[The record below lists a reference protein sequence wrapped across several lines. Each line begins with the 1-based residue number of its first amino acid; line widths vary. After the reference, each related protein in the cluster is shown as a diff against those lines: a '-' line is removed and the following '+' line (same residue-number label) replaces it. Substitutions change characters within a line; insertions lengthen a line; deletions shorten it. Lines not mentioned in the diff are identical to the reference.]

1 MRNYKLLGH
10 VIQTATVLLGIYFVW
25 SSHSLFGIMLFA
37 GTAFTDFGLGSVHKS
52 STRTGIKLLLFMYGV
67 MLWLMFTTPAKP
79 QVKHINIRD
88 STLHARTR
96 NIVPRNAR
104 NRHFSSKIAES
115 KNDQK
120 KNKNE
125 DWKKALEKVNSLE
138 HIPDKVDTVKKTA
151 LLGPSAVSSINAKSL
166 PVINKIFG
174 NLVSSDFPDLKY
186 RTKEEVEHGLSKVF
200 SELPAEGYLPGYKNP
215 CWKYEKA
222 LNPNM
227 PRGLADIFDA
237 EGGDK
242 ELSLA
247 CLPFAYILGQPKCG
261 TSDLFERLKRHPDI
275 R

>member
-1 MRNYKLLGH
+1 
-10 VIQTATVLLGIYFVW
+10 
-25 SSHSLFGIMLFA
+25 MLFA
-37 GTAFTDFGLGSVHKS
+37 GTAFTDFGLTSVHRS
-52 STRTGIKLLLFMYGV
+52 STRTAIKLLLLMYGV
-67 MLWLMFTTPAKP
+67 ILWLMFTTPAKP
-79 QVKHINIRD
+79 QVNHINIRD

-104 NRHFSSKIAES
+104 SRHVSSKIIEL

-125 DWKKALEKVNSLE
+125 DWKRALEEENSSEKVAE
-138 HIPDKVDTVKKTA
+138 KRDTAIKIN
-151 LLGPSAVSSINAKSL
+151 LLGTSAESFINAKSL
-166 PVINKIFG
+166 PVINNVFG
-174 NLVSSDFPDLKY
+174 NLMSSDFPDLKY
-186 RTKEEVEHGLSKVF
+186 RTAEEVEHGLSKVF
-200 SELPAEGYLPGYKNP
+200 AELPPEGFLPGYKNP
-215 CWKYEKA
+215 CWKYERA

-227 PRGLADIFDA
+227 PRGLTDIFDA
-237 EGGDK
+237 EGEDK